1 MTVVRNQAY
10 SRSSLGVRERHN
22 ERKNESYY
30 NSDIIPE
37 RADLNVHFKQCEGT
51 YEQAFDALLAAG
63 EISTR
68 GQKADAK
75 IVDEMVFDVN
85 TEYFEEHGSL
95 EFAKKFYESA
105 YQLAVKE
112 AGGEEYILSAVMH
125 ADEKNTTLSAQLGHD
140 VFHYHL
146 HVIYVPVVEKE
157 IRWSKRCKDVELVGK
172 VKEVITQVSHSKK
185 WPRFKDNDHWINSYS
200 LLQDRFFEHMKEVGF
215 DGFERGERG
224 STTEHLEV
232 LDYKSQQDEKR
243 LATLDRQAE
252 KKEERIEKLDEKIA
266 VKKQTA
272 HTFSD
277 IEAMAKPTL
286 GGRLSLSI
294 VDWKA
299 VAALAKKGVVADA
312 KISDWKRKAEQAKRE
327 GEIWKAR
334 YEKSLAP
341 KPEPPILQPPVLEKQ
356 KTQSRRNER
365 P

>member
-10 SRSSLGVRERHN
+10 SRASLGVRERHN

-37 RADLNVHFKQCEGT
+37 RADLNVHFKQCDGT
-51 YEQAFDALLAAG
+51 YEQAFDALLSAG
-63 EISTR
+63 KISTR
-68 GQKADAK
+68 GQKPDAK

-85 TEYFEEHGSL
+85 TEYFEEHGGL
-95 EFAKKFYESA
+95 DFAKQFYESA

-125 ADEKNTTLSAQLGHD
+125 ADEKNTALSTQLGHD

-146 HVIYVPVVEKE
+146 HVVYVPVVEKE
-157 IRWSKRCKDVELVGK
+157 IRWSKRCKDAKLVGT

-185 WPRFKDNDHWINSYS
+185 WPRFKDNGHWVNSYS
-200 LLQDRFFEHMKEVGF
+200 LLQDRFFEHMREARF

-232 LDYKSQQDEKR
+232 LDYKIQQDEKR
-243 LATLDRQAE
+243 LAALEQQAE
-252 KKEERIEKLDEKIA
+252 KKEARIEKLDEKIA
-266 VKKQTA
+266 VRKQAA

-277 IEAMAKPTL
+277 IETMAKPTL
-286 GGRLSLSI
+286 GGRLSIS
-294 VDWKA
+294 VADWKT

-312 KISDWKRKAEQAKRE
+312 KISDWKRKAEQAKRDSE
-327 GEIWKAR
+327 VWKAR
-334 YEKSLAP
+334 YEKQLEP
-341 KPEPPILQPPVLEKQ
+341 KLDTPISQQPVLAKQ
-356 KTQSRRNER
+356 HTQSRRNER
-365 P
+365 S